1 MMAQTAWARSDAD
14 RESGDLEVIAIDR
27 SRVPRRPSWMGYPS
41 AAEANSDFD
50 YQGLR
55 IDANTSRSAAA
66 TMLSLRAEFGGW
78 ELDRVLRFED
88 GSRQV
93 WMRRKRSPGL
103 LPDLT
108 P

>member
-1 MMAQTAWARSDAD
+1 MAF
-14 RESGDLEVIAIDR
+14 EVD
-27 SRVPRRPSWMGYPS
+27 RRPSRPRWSYYPTP
-41 AAEANSDFD
+41 AEANDEFE

-66 TMLSLRAEFGGW
+66 SMLAIRSEFAGW

-88 GSRQV
+88 GSRRV
-93 WMRRKRSPGL
+93 WMRRRRSPGM

>member
-1 MMAQTAWARSDAD
+1 M
-14 RESGDLEVIAIDR
+14 
-27 SRVPRRPSWMGYPS
+27 SRLPRRPRWASYPTP
-41 AAEANSDFD
+41 AEANADFE

-66 TMLSLRAEFGGW
+66 VMLSLRAEFAGW

-88 GSRQV
+88 GSRRV
-93 WMRRKRSPGL
+93 WMRRKRSAGL

>member
-1 MMAQTAWARSDAD
+1 
-14 RESGDLEVIAIDR
+14 
-27 SRVPRRPSWMGYPS
+27 
-41 AAEANSDFD
+41 
-50 YQGLR
+50 
-55 IDANTSRSAAA
+55 
-66 TMLSLRAEFGGW
+66 MLSLRAEFAGW
-78 ELDRVLRFED
+78 ELDRLLRFED

>member
-1 MMAQTAWARSDAD
+1 
-14 RESGDLEVIAIDR
+14 
-27 SRVPRRPSWMGYPS
+27 
-41 AAEANSDFD
+41 
-50 YQGLR
+50 
-55 IDANTSRSAAA
+55 
-66 TMLSLRAEFGGW
+66 MLSLRAEFAGW

-93 WMRRKRSPGL
+93 WMRRRRSPGL

>member
-1 MMAQTAWARSDAD
+1 MPRWASYPTSS
-14 RESGDLEVIAIDR
+14 EAI
-27 SRVPRRPSWMGYPS
+27 
-41 AAEANSDFD
+41 SDFE

-66 TMLSLRAEFGGW
+66 TMLSLRAEFAGW

-93 WMRRKRSPGL
+93 WMRRKRSPRL

>member
-1 MMAQTAWARSDAD
+1 MQSA
-14 RESGDLEVIAIDR
+14 
-27 SRVPRRPSWMGYPS
+27 RVPRRPRWASYPTPG
-41 AAEANSDFD
+41 EAQSDFE

-66 TMLSLRAEFGGW
+66 TMLSLRAEFAGW

-88 GSRQV
+88 GSRRV
-93 WMRRKRSPGL
+93 WLRRKRSSGL

>member
-1 MMAQTAWARSDAD
+1 MAIESARY
-14 RESGDLEVIAIDR
+14 
-27 SRVPRRPSWMGYPS
+27 PRRTPRWASYPTS
-41 AAEANSDFD
+41 EEANADFE

-55 IDANTSRSAAA
+55 IDPNTSRSAAA
-66 TMLSLRAEFGGW
+66 TMLSLRAEFAGW

-88 GSRQV
+88 GSRRV
-93 WMRRKRSPGL
+93 WMRRKRSAGL